1 MNGKGGWLLAVVLLG
16 CALTAGSP
24 DAGAAPAQRGTGSAP
39 SGHPA
44 GNTAGTAQ
52 QQRDPVQEAL
62 RMARRQAA
70 GTTDKAASTAQARAG
85 KTSAS
90 GTAAAS
96 SKIAAKGHK
105 RPVAAV
111 KGRGNATP
119 AVQRGAPAPA
129 PSSRSAQ
136 KTTPARKP
144 ASPHNAASAP
154 ASPASSSSATATP
167 RSRKTPASQRSPVS
181 GPISSARPAENGQ
194 RSSEAAA
201 PAPEPAAV
209 TIAPQPQSP
218 LIKEPPLSPQAARRL
233 EKYTQPL
240 WGFGSVPSP
249 VAGKAWRSAGL
260 RRAERALRQ
269 KQPPSQA
276 DLPEEQRGGQA
287 LRLRINKDMAL
298 HGTVRRQATRWRN
311 PLSEPM
317 KADERPPVEDKK
329 TIGAYADVTP
339 RQNMTISVGPEYS
352 IRDTPTLSAGDR
364 PHGDASEL
372 GVGARLQWDF

>member
-24 DAGAAPAQRGTGSAP
+24 DAGAAAAQRGTGSAP

-44 GNTAGTAQ
+44 GNTAGLVQ

-96 SKIAAKGHK
+96 SKSAAKGHK
-105 RPVAAV
+105 RPAATV
-111 KGRGNATP
+111 KGKGNATP
-119 AVQRGAPAPA
+119 AVRSGAPTPA
-129 PSSRSAQ
+129 PSPRSAR
-136 KTTPARKP
+136 KTTPVRKP
-144 ASPHNAASAP
+144 ASPRNAASAP
-154 ASPASSSSATATP
+154 ASPASATP
-167 RSRKTPASQRSPVS
+167 RSRKAPAPHRSPVS
-181 GPISSARPAENGQ
+181 GHVSSARPAESGQ
-194 RSSEAAA
+194 RLPAA
-201 PAPEPAAV
+201 PAPASAAEQAAATV
-209 TIAPQPQSP
+209 APHPQS
-218 LIKEPPLSPQAARRL
+218 LLTKEPPLSPQAARRL

-249 VAGKAWRSAGL
+249 VAGKACRSAGL
-260 RRAERALRQ
+260 RRAERAFRQ

-298 HGTVRRQATRWRN
+298 HGTVRRQVTNWRN
-311 PLSEPM
+311 PLPDSL
-317 KADERPPVEDKK
+317 KTGERPPVEDKK

-352 IRDTPTLSAGDR
+352 IRDTPTLSAGDKPR
-364 PHGDASEL
+364 GDASEL